1 MHHTPVLT
9 TLATAVPPGSE
20 KTLLTYIAESRE
32 VGLLII
38 VLSLFVTAV
47 IITQLFSIR
56 LGRLAPDD
64 HIDNLDR
71 LLAAHDVRGAIEY
84 CEAEGNRS
92 FLTRV
97 LGGALIRCA
106 RSPFGYLELK
116 NAVEE
121 LGEQEVAR
129 LQRMTDIVGLVAS
142 IAPMLGLLGTVVGM
156 VGAFDTISTSRGPSG
171 PTTSP
176 ATSPR
181 RSSPPSWASSSRSPA
196 PRSTPSSAT
205 RSTPSSPR
213 SARSSSRLTTH
224 IEHHQSQPA
233 PAPAAQPPGVAT
245 AAAPPAGPRP
255 ATGSAG
261 NPREPPDPCSGRRN
275 ARPASASSISHR

>member
-9 TLATAVPPGSE
+9 TLAAAVPSGSE

-84 CEAEGNRS
+84 CEADGNRS

-156 VGAFDTISTSRGPSG
+156 VGAFDTISAVEGPVRPDNLAGNISEALI
-171 PTTSP
+171 TTVMGLIVAIP
-176 ATSPR
+176 CTAIYTFLR
-181 RSSPPSWASSSRSPA
+181 NKIDALVA
-196 PRSTPSSAT
+196 EIGEIIE
-205 RSTPSSPR
+205 
-213 SARSSSRLTTH
+213 RLTTH

-233 PAPAAQPPGVAT
+233 PAAQ
-245 AAAPPAGPRP
+245 
-255 ATGSAG
+255 
-261 NPREPPDPCSGRRN
+261 
-275 ARPASASSISHR
+275 RPASQQQPPRPQAPGQQPGQ